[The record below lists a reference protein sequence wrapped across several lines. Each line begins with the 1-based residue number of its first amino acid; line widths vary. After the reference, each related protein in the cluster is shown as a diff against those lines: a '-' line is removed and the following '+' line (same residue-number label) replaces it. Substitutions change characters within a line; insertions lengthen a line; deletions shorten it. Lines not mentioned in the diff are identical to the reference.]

1 MTFLEPQKVL
11 SALEI
16 FHGARVA
23 DLGCGPGEFS
33 LLASPLVGPKGKI
46 YALDIR
52 SDILSRVESSA
63 REKGF
68 TNIETLTVD
77 LEKREGAHLA
87 NETCDFVIISNA
99 LFLIQN
105 KEAFLEEAVRILKQ
119 GGKMLFIE
127 WSESHGGL
135 GPTPDM
141 VVTPEVAK
149 KLFSQKELVTL
160 SEIPAG
166 AYHYGYIL
174 SKP

>member
-11 SALEI
+11 SALSI
-16 FHGARVA
+16 FNGARVA
-23 DLGCGPGEFS
+23 DLGCGPGEFA
-33 LLASPLVGPKGKI
+33 LLSSPLVGQQGKV

-52 SDILSRVESSA
+52 TDILSRVKSSA
-63 REKGF
+63 SDKGF
-68 TNIETLTVD
+68 TNIETLTAD
-77 LEKREGAHLA
+77 LEKKHGAHLA
-87 NETCDFVIISNA
+87 DETCDFVIISNA
-99 LFLIQN
+99 LFLAHHKDI
-105 KEAFLEEAVRILKQ
+105 FLEEAVRILKK
-119 GGKMLFIE
+119 GGKLLFIE

-141 VVTPEVAK
+141 VVAQDAAQ
-149 KLFSQKELVTL
+149 KLFAQKGLITL